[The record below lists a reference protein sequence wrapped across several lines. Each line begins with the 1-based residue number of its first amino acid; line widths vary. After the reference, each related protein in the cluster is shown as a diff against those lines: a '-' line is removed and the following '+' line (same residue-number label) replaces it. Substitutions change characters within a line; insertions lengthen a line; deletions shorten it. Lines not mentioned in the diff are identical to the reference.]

1 MIELGQKRAA
11 VIGLGESGL
20 AMARW
25 LARNGATVQVFDDRA
40 EPPGLAALR
49 EAVPAA
55 TFACRPLGLSYTTLF
70 LMLNTSDTII
80 LTLY

>member
-25 LARNGATVQVFDDRA
+25 LARNGATVQVF
-40 EPPGLAALR
+40 
-49 EAVPAA
+49 
-55 TFACRPLGLSYTTLF
+55 
-70 LMLNTSDTII
+70 
-80 LTLY
+80 